1 MHGSDPATRRRN
13 KAAPHPPKRAAPGAV
28 LDGRDVGTVVCPGAE
43 AKLFV
48 TASPEVRARRR
59 LLELRARRSEADL
72 EGVLAAMRERDA
84 RDAARAVAPLVP
96 APDAVILDTTELSIE
111 QALAAALAHV
121 QACEAAAA
129 AAGSGS

>member
-1 MHGSDPATRRRN
+1 
-13 KAAPHPPKRAAPGAV
+13 V